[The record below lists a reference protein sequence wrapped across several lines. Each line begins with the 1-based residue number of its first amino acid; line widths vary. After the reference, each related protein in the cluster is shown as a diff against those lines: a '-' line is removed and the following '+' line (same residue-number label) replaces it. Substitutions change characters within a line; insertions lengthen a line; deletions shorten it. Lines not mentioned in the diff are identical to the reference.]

1 MWSLVPLRNGEPLND
16 AIGIPFTNEIGRQEL
31 LETTWR
37 ACGCRLGRCDP
48 CVWVKQW
55 AISSLSRRAL
65 QMMSDSGILQIRG
78 KTTRK
83 LLRINGMRVN
93 DEESLLNRDANS
105 SWVPALSEPMQNGTI
120 LTFQSD
126 EHPNAIL
133 EYRMDHSDE
142 SAEQVSSAQEQESR
156 QELPDEADD
165 DADQKVVSLMNPPSA
180 QGQSEDN
187 GSKSINENVDS
198 SLKRAAV
205 ETATSAESTRHRDI
219 HTARQHH
226 SFKAM
231 RMEASLQTEAS
242 DGLNEN
248 DSHNVGTSLEMVDG
262 SVGGDF
268 PKEEKSGQ
276 AASDVT
282 ATDMSKHCES
292 NGSQR
297 IHESQN
303 FPCGLQAASSDCCD
317 ESSND
322 HESSGDE
329 KMEDLT
335 DDIALDEA
343 TQDKENQDSQTSAQC
358 TQDLLEKISGDID
371 ECERKWPANV
381 QASWQQGAYNNSRN
395 QPLIKEC
402 VMSTI
407 SSKYARVVSSVEDV
421 QYDVAYSGASDKQSG
436 GSEPESSNFE
446 GSTQNAHATK
456 KRRSGDGKNVTP
468 IACGSPEQALSKN
481 EPIELLLD
489 GDDTAAN
496 LNVTDMR
503 PESPLHPQFR
513 VMFIKLGYSCSTQVL
528 PFKVK
533 QAIAKGATVV
543 DLLEEKPT
551 HLLIDPAVKAEK
563 LAKTLNFGKSK
574 RSIRNLIKY
583 LDEVSCNRCHLGN
596 GHYCP
601 F

>member
-1 MWSLVPLRNGEPLND
+1 MV
-16 AIGIPFTNEIGRQEL
+16 F
-31 LETTWR
+31 
-37 ACGCRLGRCDP
+37 
-48 CVWVKQW
+48 
-55 AISSLSRRAL
+55 
-65 QMMSDSGILQIRG
+65 
-78 KTTRK
+78 K
-83 LLRINGMRVN
+83 LL
-93 DEESLLNRDANS
+93 
-105 SWVPALSEPMQNGTI
+105 
-120 LTFQSD
+120 
-126 EHPNAIL
+126 
-133 EYRMDHSDE
+133 
-142 SAEQVSSAQEQESR
+142 
-156 QELPDEADD
+156 
-165 DADQKVVSLMNPPSA
+165 
-180 QGQSEDN
+180 
-187 GSKSINENVDS
+187 
-198 SLKRAAV
+198 
-205 ETATSAESTRHRDI
+205 
-219 HTARQHH
+219 
-226 SFKAM
+226 
-231 RMEASLQTEAS
+231 
-242 DGLNEN
+242 
-248 DSHNVGTSLEMVDG
+248 
-262 SVGGDF
+262 
-268 PKEEKSGQ
+268 
-276 AASDVT
+276 
-282 ATDMSKHCES
+282 
-292 NGSQR
+292 
-297 IHESQN
+297 
-303 FPCGLQAASSDCCD
+303 SSDCCD

-395 QPLIKEC
+395 QPLKEC
-402 VMSTI
+402 VMSTT

-436 GSEPESSNFE
+436 GPEPESSNFE

-468 IACGSPEQALSKN
+468 IASGSPEQALSKN

-489 GDDTAAN
+489 GDDNAAN

-596 GHYCP
+596 GHHCCP
-601 F
+601 Y